1 MSQKLFNRDF
11 TLVAIGQLI
20 SLFGNAILRFAL
32 ALYVLDATGS
42 AAVFGTVTA
51 IAVIPTILLSPFG
64 GILSDRVNRRNIMA
78 ALDFATAALAL
89 GLGLLLSEENAVAL
103 ITVTLLLLSVIQA
116 CYTPSVNSSVPL
128 LQAEGNLVKA
138 NAVVSQVSM
147 LANLIGPV
155 LGGVLYGFFG
165 AMPII
170 LVSGVCFFL
179 SAVLELFI
187 HIPFQPLDAKT
198 GILQIVKDDLRESIR
213 FMTREQPD
221 ILRITLMIAVYSL
234 FVVSTITV
242 GLPYMIRTVLGLS
255 SQLYG
260 AAEGLMAA
268 AGIAGGIASGFLADR
283 LKAAGIAGGIAS
295 GFLADRLKTGR
306 LYWLLVLSG
315 AALVPVGAAFLLD
328 CGPMTCYIVIT
339 ICIMAMQ
346 LLIALFSIFMLS
358 LAQSRTPSHLLGK
371 MTAYIMTLTMCAQ
384 PVGQALYGVLFDRF
398 AGSLYL
404 PLIATA
410 LIAAAIGLASRGLF
424 ARLEQ

>member
-64 GILSDRVNRRNIMA
+64 GILSDRVNRRNIMVS
-78 ALDFATAALAL
+78 LDFATAALAL

-242 GLPYMIRTVLGLS
+242 GLPYMVRTVLGLS

-268 AGIAGGIASGFLADR
+268 AGIAGGIARVFLA
-283 LKAAGIAGGIAS
+283 G
-295 GFLADRLKTGR
+295 RLKTGR

>member
-103 ITVTLLLLSVIQA
+103 ITAALLLLSVIQA

-242 GLPYMIRTVLGLS
+242 GLPYMVRTVLGLS

-283 LKAAGIAGGIAS
+283 LKTS
-295 GFLADRLKTGR
+295 R

-358 LAQSRTPSHLLGK
+358 LAQGRTPSHLLGK

>member
-242 GLPYMIRTVLGLS
+242 GLPYVIRTVLGLS

-268 AGIAGGIASGFLADR
+268 AGIAGGIASGFLA
-283 LKAAGIAGGIAS
+283 G
-295 GFLADRLKTGR
+295 RLKTGR

>member
-242 GLPYMIRTVLGLS
+242 GLPYMVRTVLGLS

-283 LKAAGIAGGIAS
+283 LKTS
-295 GFLADRLKTGR
+295 R

-358 LAQSRTPSHLLGK
+358 LAQGRTPSHLLGK

>member
-42 AAVFGTVTA
+42 AAVFGSVTA

-155 LGGVLYGFFG
+155 LGGVLYGLFG

-198 GILQIVKDDLRESIR
+198 SILQIVKDDLRESIR

-242 GLPYMIRTVLGLS
+242 GLPYMVRTVLGLS

-268 AGIAGGIASGFLADR
+268 AGIAGGIASGFLA
-283 LKAAGIAGGIAS
+283 G
-295 GFLADRLKTGR
+295 RLKTSR

>member
-11 TLVAIGQLI
+11 TLVDIGQLI

-32 ALYVLDATGS
+32 ALYVLDATGA

-64 GILSDRVNRRNIMA
+64 GILSDRVNRRNIMVS
-78 ALDFATAALAL
+78 LDFATAALAL

-242 GLPYMIRTVLGLS
+242 GLPYMVRTVLGLS

-268 AGIAGGIASGFLADR
+268 AGIAGGIASGFLA
-283 LKAAGIAGGIAS
+283 G
-295 GFLADRLKTGR
+295 RLKTGR

>member
-64 GILSDRVNRRNIMA
+64 GILSDRVNRRNIMVS
-78 ALDFATAALAL
+78 LDFATAALAL

-198 GILQIVKDDLRESIR
+198 SILQIVKDDLRESIR

-268 AGIAGGIASGFLADR
+268 AGIAGGIASGFLA
-283 LKAAGIAGGIAS
+283 G
-295 GFLADRLKTGR
+295 RLKTSR

>member
-64 GILSDRVNRRNIMA
+64 GILSDRVNRRNIMVS
-78 ALDFATAALAL
+78 LDFATAALAL
-89 GLGLLLSEENAVAL
+89 GLGLLLSEENAVAI

-268 AGIAGGIASGFLADR
+268 AGIAGGIASGFLA
-283 LKAAGIAGGIAS
+283 G
-295 GFLADRLKTGR
+295 RLKTSR

-358 LAQSRTPSHLLGK
+358 LAQGRTPSHLLGK

>member
-89 GLGLLLSEENAVAL
+89 GLGLLLSEENAVTL
-103 ITVTLLLLSVIQA
+103 ITAALLLLSVIQA

-268 AGIAGGIASGFLADR
+268 AGIAGGIASGFLA
-283 LKAAGIAGGIAS
+283 G
-295 GFLADRLKTGR
+295 RLKTSR

>member
-42 AAVFGTVTA
+42 AAVFGSVTA

-64 GILSDRVNRRNIMA
+64 GILSDRVNRRNIMVS
-78 ALDFATAALAL
+78 LDFATAALAL
-89 GLGLLLSEENAVAL
+89 GLGLLLSEENAVTL

-242 GLPYMIRTVLGLS
+242 GLPYMVRTVLGLS

-268 AGIAGGIASGFLADR
+268 AGIAGGIASGFLA
-283 LKAAGIAGGIAS
+283 G
-295 GFLADRLKTGR
+295 RLKTSR

>member
-64 GILSDRVNRRNIMA
+64 GILSDRVNRRNIMVS
-78 ALDFATAALAL
+78 LDFATAALAL

-283 LKAAGIAGGIAS
+283 LKTS
-295 GFLADRLKTGR
+295 R

>member
-198 GILQIVKDDLRESIR
+198 SILQIVKDDLRESIR

-242 GLPYMIRTVLGLS
+242 GLPYMVRTVLGLS

-283 LKAAGIAGGIAS
+283 LKTS
-295 GFLADRLKTGR
+295 R

>member
-89 GLGLLLSEENAVAL
+89 GLGLLLSEENAVTL
-103 ITVTLLLLSVIQA
+103 ITAALLLLSVIQA

-155 LGGVLYGFFG
+155 LGGVLYGLFG

-187 HIPFQPLDAKT
+187 HIPFQTLDAKT

-242 GLPYMIRTVLGLS
+242 GLPYMVRTVLGLS

-268 AGIAGGIASGFLADR
+268 AGIAGGIASGFLA
-283 LKAAGIAGGIAS
+283 G
-295 GFLADRLKTGR
+295 RLKTGR

-358 LAQSRTPSHLLGK
+358 LAQGRTPSHLLGK

>member
-242 GLPYMIRTVLGLS
+242 GLPYMVRTVLGLS

-268 AGIAGGIASGFLADR
+268 AGIAGGIASGFLA
-283 LKAAGIAGGIAS
+283 G
-295 GFLADRLKTGR
+295 RLKTSR

>member
-42 AAVFGTVTA
+42 AAVFGSVTA

-64 GILSDRVNRRNIMA
+64 GILSDRVNRRNIMVS
-78 ALDFATAALAL
+78 LDFATAALAL
-89 GLGLLLSEENAVAL
+89 GLSLLLSEENAVAL

-128 LQAEGNLVKA
+128 LQTEGNLVKA
-138 NAVVSQVSM
+138 NAVVSQVAM

-155 LGGVLYGFFG
+155 LGGVLYGLFG

-198 GILQIVKDDLRESIR
+198 SILQIVKDDLRESIR

-234 FVVSTITV
+234 FIVSTIMV

-283 LKAAGIAGGIAS
+283 LKTS
-295 GFLADRLKTGR
+295 R

-339 ICIMAMQ
+339 VCIMAMQ

-398 AGSLYL
+398 AGSLYV

-424 ARLEQ
+424 VRLEQ

>member
-64 GILSDRVNRRNIMA
+64 GILSDRVNRRNIMVS
-78 ALDFATAALAL
+78 LDFATAALAL

-268 AGIAGGIASGFLADR
+268 AGIAGGIASGFLA
-283 LKAAGIAGGIAS
+283 G
-295 GFLADRLKTGR
+295 RLKTSR

-315 AALVPVGAAFLLD
+315 AALVPVGAAFLLG

-358 LAQSRTPSHLLGK
+358 LAQGRTPSHLLGK

>member
-242 GLPYMIRTVLGLS
+242 GLPYMVRTVLGLS

-283 LKAAGIAGGIAS
+283 LKTS
-295 GFLADRLKTGR
+295 R

-315 AALVPVGAAFLLD
+315 AALVPVGAAFLLG

-358 LAQSRTPSHLLGK
+358 LAQGRTPSHLLGK

>member
-42 AAVFGTVTA
+42 AAVFGSVTA

-64 GILSDRVNRRNIMA
+64 GILSDRVNRRNIMVS
-78 ALDFATAALAL
+78 LDFATAALAL

-103 ITVTLLLLSVIQA
+103 ITAALLLLSVIQA

-268 AGIAGGIASGFLADR
+268 AGIAGGIASGFLA
-283 LKAAGIAGGIAS
+283 G
-295 GFLADRLKTGR
+295 RLKTSR

-358 LAQSRTPSHLLGK
+358 LAQGRTPSHLLGK

>member
-64 GILSDRVNRRNIMA
+64 GILSDRVNRRNIMVS
-78 ALDFATAALAL
+78 LDFATAALAL

-103 ITVTLLLLSVIQA
+103 ITAALLLLSVIQA

-242 GLPYMIRTVLGLS
+242 GLPYMVRTVLGLS

-268 AGIAGGIASGFLADR
+268 AGIAGGIASGFLA
-283 LKAAGIAGGIAS
+283 G
-295 GFLADRLKTGR
+295 RLKTSR

-315 AALVPVGAAFLLD
+315 AALVPVGAAFLLG

>member
-42 AAVFGTVTA
+42 AAVFGSVTA

-242 GLPYMIRTVLGLS
+242 GLPYMVRTVLGLS

-268 AGIAGGIASGFLADR
+268 AGIAGGIASGFLA
-283 LKAAGIAGGIAS
+283 G
-295 GFLADRLKTGR
+295 RLKTSR

-315 AALVPVGAAFLLD
+315 AALVPVGAAFLLG

-358 LAQSRTPSHLLGK
+358 LAQGRTPSHLLGK

>member
-242 GLPYMIRTVLGLS
+242 GLPYMVRTVLGLS

-268 AGIAGGIASGFLADR
+268 AGIAGGIASGFLA
-283 LKAAGIAGGIAS
+283 G
-295 GFLADRLKTGR
+295 RLKTSR

-358 LAQSRTPSHLLGK
+358 LAQGRTPSHLLGK

>member
-103 ITVTLLLLSVIQA
+103 ITAALLLLSVIQA

-198 GILQIVKDDLRESIR
+198 SILQIVKDDLRESIR

-268 AGIAGGIASGFLADR
+268 AGIAGGIASGFLA
-283 LKAAGIAGGIAS
+283 G
-295 GFLADRLKTGR
+295 RLKTSR

-358 LAQSRTPSHLLGK
+358 LAQGRTPSHLLGK

>member
-42 AAVFGTVTA
+42 AAVFGSVTA

-64 GILSDRVNRRNIMA
+64 GILSDRVNRRNIMVS
-78 ALDFATAALAL
+78 LDFATAALAL

-103 ITVTLLLLSVIQA
+103 ITAALLLLSVIQA

-242 GLPYMIRTVLGLS
+242 GLPYMVRTVLGLS

-283 LKAAGIAGGIAS
+283 LKTS
-295 GFLADRLKTGR
+295 R

-358 LAQSRTPSHLLGK
+358 LAQGRTPSHLLGK

>member
-64 GILSDRVNRRNIMA
+64 GILSDRVNRRNIMVS
-78 ALDFATAALAL
+78 LDFATAALAL

-198 GILQIVKDDLRESIR
+198 SILQIVKDDLRESIR

-268 AGIAGGIASGFLADR
+268 AGIAGGIASGFLA
-283 LKAAGIAGGIAS
+283 G
-295 GFLADRLKTGR
+295 RLKTSR

-358 LAQSRTPSHLLGK
+358 LAQGRTPSHLLGK

>member
-64 GILSDRVNRRNIMA
+64 GILSDRVNRRNIMVS
-78 ALDFATAALAL
+78 LDFATAALAL

-198 GILQIVKDDLRESIR
+198 SILQIVKDDLRESIR

-242 GLPYMIRTVLGLS
+242 GLPYMVRTVLGLS

-268 AGIAGGIASGFLADR
+268 AGIAGGIASGFLA
-283 LKAAGIAGGIAS
+283 G
-295 GFLADRLKTGR
+295 RLKTSR

-315 AALVPVGAAFLLD
+315 AALVPVGAAFLLG

>member
-198 GILQIVKDDLRESIR
+198 SILQIVKDDLRESIR

-242 GLPYMIRTVLGLS
+242 GLPYMVRTVLGLS

-283 LKAAGIAGGIAS
+283 LKTS
-295 GFLADRLKTGR
+295 R

-358 LAQSRTPSHLLGK
+358 LAQGRTPSHLLGK

-384 PVGQALYGVLFDRF
+384 PVGQAAFGLLFDAAAGQAWLVLLPAGVLIC
-398 AGSLYL
+398 ALGIGS
-404 PLIATA
+404 
-410 LIAAAIGLASRGLF
+410 RRLF
-424 ARLEQ
+424 ERW

>member
-89 GLGLLLSEENAVAL
+89 GLGLLLSEENAVTL
-103 ITVTLLLLSVIQA
+103 ITAALLLLSIIQA

-128 LQAEGNLVKA
+128 LQAEENLVKA

-155 LGGVLYGFFG
+155 LGGVLYGLFG

-242 GLPYMIRTVLGLS
+242 GLPYMVRTVLGLS

-268 AGIAGGIASGFLADR
+268 AGIAGGIASGFLA
-283 LKAAGIAGGIAS
+283 G
-295 GFLADRLKTGR
+295 RLKTGR

>member
-64 GILSDRVNRRNIMA
+64 GILSDRVNRRNIMVS
-78 ALDFATAALAL
+78 LDFATAALAL

-155 LGGVLYGFFG
+155 LGGVLYGLFG

-198 GILQIVKDDLRESIR
+198 SILQIVKDDLRESIR

-242 GLPYMIRTVLGLS
+242 GLPYMVRTVLGLS

-268 AGIAGGIASGFLADR
+268 AGIAGGIASGFLA
-283 LKAAGIAGGIAS
+283 G
-295 GFLADRLKTGR
+295 RLKTGR

>member
-64 GILSDRVNRRNIMA
+64 GILSDRVNRRNIMVS
-78 ALDFATAALAL
+78 LDFATAALAL

-242 GLPYMIRTVLGLS
+242 GLPYMVRTVLGLS

-283 LKAAGIAGGIAS
+283 LKTS
-295 GFLADRLKTGR
+295 R

>member
-64 GILSDRVNRRNIMA
+64 GILSDRVNRRNIMVS
-78 ALDFATAALAL
+78 LDFATAALAL

-138 NAVVSQVSM
+138 NAVVSQVAM

-155 LGGVLYGFFG
+155 LGGVLYGLFG

-198 GILQIVKDDLRESIR
+198 SILQIVKDDLRESIR
-213 FMTREQPD
+213 FITREQLD

-242 GLPYMIRTVLGLS
+242 GLPYMVRTVLGLS

-268 AGIAGGIASGFLADR
+268 AGIAGGIASGFLA
-283 LKAAGIAGGIAS
+283 G
-295 GFLADRLKTGR
+295 RLKTSR

-358 LAQSRTPSHLLGK
+358 LAQGRTPSHLLGK

>member
-64 GILSDRVNRRNIMA
+64 GILSDRVNRRNIMVS
-78 ALDFATAALAL
+78 LDFATAALAL

-268 AGIAGGIASGFLADR
+268 AGIAGGIASGFLA
-283 LKAAGIAGGIAS
+283 G
-295 GFLADRLKTGR
+295 RLKTGR

-358 LAQSRTPSHLLGK
+358 LAQGRTPSHLLGK

>member
-42 AAVFGTVTA
+42 AAVFGSVTA

-64 GILSDRVNRRNIMA
+64 GILSDRVNRRNIMVS
-78 ALDFATAALAL
+78 LDFATAALAL

-103 ITVTLLLLSVIQA
+103 ITAALLLLSVIQA

-128 LQAEGNLVKA
+128 LQAEENLVKA

-242 GLPYMIRTVLGLS
+242 GLPYMVRTVLGLS

-268 AGIAGGIASGFLADR
+268 AGIAGGIASGFLA
-283 LKAAGIAGGIAS
+283 G
-295 GFLADRLKTGR
+295 RLKTGR

>member
-103 ITVTLLLLSVIQA
+103 ITAALLLLSVIQA

-242 GLPYMIRTVLGLS
+242 GLPYMVRTVLGLS

-268 AGIAGGIASGFLADR
+268 AGIAGGIASGFLA
-283 LKAAGIAGGIAS
+283 G
-295 GFLADRLKTGR
+295 RLKTSR

-315 AALVPVGAAFLLD
+315 AALVPVGAAFLRD

>member
-42 AAVFGTVTA
+42 AAVFGSVTA

-64 GILSDRVNRRNIMA
+64 GILSDRVNRRNIMVS
-78 ALDFATAALAL
+78 LDFATAALAL

-128 LQAEGNLVKA
+128 LQAEENLVKA

-155 LGGVLYGFFG
+155 LGGVLYGLFG

-242 GLPYMIRTVLGLS
+242 GLPYMVRTVLGLS

-283 LKAAGIAGGIAS
+283 LKTS
-295 GFLADRLKTGR
+295 R

>member
-64 GILSDRVNRRNIMA
+64 GILSDRVNRRNIMVS
-78 ALDFATAALAL
+78 LDFATAALAL

-198 GILQIVKDDLRESIR
+198 SILQIVKDDLRESIR

-268 AGIAGGIASGFLADR
+268 AGIAGGIASGFLA
-283 LKAAGIAGGIAS
+283 G
-295 GFLADRLKTGR
+295 RLKTGR

-315 AALVPVGAAFLLD
+315 AALVPVGAAFLLG

>member
-64 GILSDRVNRRNIMA
+64 GILSDRVNRRNIMVS
-78 ALDFATAALAL
+78 LDFATAALAL
-89 GLGLLLSEENAVAL
+89 GLGLLLSEENAVTL
-103 ITVTLLLLSVIQA
+103 ITAALLLLSVIQA

-242 GLPYMIRTVLGLS
+242 GLPYMVRTVLGLS

-268 AGIAGGIASGFLADR
+268 AGIAGGIASGFLA
-283 LKAAGIAGGIAS
+283 G
-295 GFLADRLKTGR
+295 RLKTSR

-315 AALVPVGAAFLLD
+315 AALVPVGAAFLLG

-358 LAQSRTPSHLLGK
+358 LAQGRTPSHLLGK

>member
-103 ITVTLLLLSVIQA
+103 ITAALLLLSVIQA

-242 GLPYMIRTVLGLS
+242 GLPYMVRTVLGLS

-268 AGIAGGIASGFLADR
+268 AGIAGGIASGFLA
-283 LKAAGIAGGIAS
+283 G
-295 GFLADRLKTGR
+295 RLKTSR

-358 LAQSRTPSHLLGK
+358 LAQGRTPSHLLGK

>member
-64 GILSDRVNRRNIMA
+64 GILSDRVNRRNIMVS
-78 ALDFATAALAL
+78 LDFATAALAL

-103 ITVTLLLLSVIQA
+103 ITAALLLLSVIQA

-128 LQAEGNLVKA
+128 LQAEENLVKA

-198 GILQIVKDDLRESIR
+198 SILQIVKDDLRESIR

-242 GLPYMIRTVLGLS
+242 GLPYMVRTVLGLS

-283 LKAAGIAGGIAS
+283 LKTS
-295 GFLADRLKTGR
+295 R

-315 AALVPVGAAFLLD
+315 AALVPVGAAFLLG

-358 LAQSRTPSHLLGK
+358 LAQGRTPSHLLGK